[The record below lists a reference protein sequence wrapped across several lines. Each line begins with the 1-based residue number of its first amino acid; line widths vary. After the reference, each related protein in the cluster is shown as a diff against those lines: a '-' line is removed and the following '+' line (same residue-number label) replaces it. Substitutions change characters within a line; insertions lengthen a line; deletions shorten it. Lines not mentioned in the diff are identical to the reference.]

1 MEEREIFL
9 VRGNCLTIRVPE
21 ELDHH
26 NAEKIR
32 AGADLIL
39 EKQRINQVVFDFQDT
54 VFMDSSGIGVIMGR
68 YRSMGCMGGKVSAVH
83 MGERVERIFRM
94 SGLYKLIPV
103 NREAVWK
110 HKGE

>member
-1 MEEREIFL
+1 MNRELFE
-9 VRGNCLTIRVPE
+9 VRGNSLVIHVPE

-26 NAEKIR
+26 NAEPIR
-32 AGADLIL
+32 QGADQIL
-39 EKQRINQVVFDFQDT
+39 EKQQLKQVIFDFQET

-68 YRSMGCMGGKVSAVH
+68 YRNMDCLGGKVSAVH
-83 MGERVERIFRM
+83 VGERIDRIFRL

-103 NREAVWK
+103 NREAIWS